1 MLIAQNIGFAIIA
14 AVMIVGAIRVVTTS
28 NVVHGA
34 LWLVVVLA
42 GQPRNTFCW
51 QPSLWLLPKYSYI

>member
-14 AVMIVGAIRVVTTS
+14 AVMIVGAIRVVTTN

-34 LWLVVVLA
+34 
-42 GQPRNTFCW
+42 
-51 QPSLWLLPKYSYI
+51 